1 MAPLVR
7 ALLLAPG
14 LATRICLKH
23 GDLLRQFT
31 VRNIAGRYRGSILGM
46 GWSIAHPLV
55 MLAVYTFVFG
65 IVFKSRFGQ
74 SNSDSCLDF
83 SLALFAGLTVFN
95 LFTESV
101 NRACSIVRTNVN
113 LVKKVV
119 FPLELLCI
127 SLVGEGLFHY
137 LISTTILV
145 VGVGL
150 FLHTLSWTLLLL
162 PLVAIP
168 LLLFVLGCA
177 WILAATGVFFKDIDY
192 SIAILTTVLFFLTPI
207 FYPVSAVPERLQI
220 LIQLNPLA
228 VFVDTCRRLVIWKM
242 MPDWPWYL
250 YATAL
255 SVAMFCL
262 GFALFERTKRSFAD
276 VL

>member
-1 MAPLVR
+1 M
-7 ALLLAPG
+7 
-14 LATRICLKH
+14 
-23 GDLLRQFT
+23 
-31 VRNIAGRYRGSILGM
+31 LG
-46 GWSIAHPLV
+46 
-55 MLAVYTFVFG
+55 VYTFVFG
-65 IVFKSRFGQ
+65 IVFKARFGQ

-95 LFTESV
+95 LFTETV
-101 NRACSIVRTNVN
+101 NRACAIIRSNVN

-137 LISTTILV
+137 LISTTILIAS
-145 VGVGL
+145 VGL
-150 FLHTLSWTLLLL
+150 FLHTLNWTLLLLL

-168 LLLFVLGCA
+168 LLLLALGCA
-177 WILAATGVFFKDIDY
+177 WILAAAGVYFRDIEY
-192 SIAILTTVLFFLTPI
+192 SVAILTTVLFFMTPI
-207 FYPVSAVPERLQI
+207 FYPVTAVPERLQF

-228 VFVDTCRRLVIWKM
+228 IFVDTCRRFVLWGS
-242 MPDWPWYL
+242 MPDWPWYA

-255 SVAMFCL
+255 SLTLFCL
-262 GFALFERTKRSFAD
+262 GFAFFEKTKASFAD